1 MASVSVSASNS
12 STTISQAVSSIMNS
26 SATAVA
32 SAMTRAEDVAR
43 VQGSSSWLGLIARF
57 ILFILHILST
67 ILYWSLKLTT
77 ISFPTLLFTFFSTS
91 LTVTMNATT
100 LALILLLMFS
110 AVTWVVRY
118 RYLNMY
124 SRLPPEPQ
132 RKEPELDLFPDAQD
146 EGAKPGLSNYFDEY
160 LSAIKIFGYLE
171 RPVFHELTRS
181 MQTRKLI
188 AGETLNLEEEK
199 GFCLVVDGLVE
210 IFVKSS
216 HRGQPP
222 TPAMYHGDSMSSSF
236 SDEDGHPLPGQQ
248 RYQLLTEVRNGNPMS
263 SLFSIMSLFTED
275 VQLRTPSEHSSG
287 ESNVTGGVNH
297 HPTPSSA
304 GIPRADYVSPGPVLG
319 TSNLT
324 KLDVKPPPIVDE
336 PELMSPASP
345 DGAASLPRIPP
356 ISLDESS
363 MPRVTRPGV
372 TRNSTT
378 SAHPDIIARATVDTT
393 IAIIPASAFRRL
405 IKIYPKATAHIV
417 HVILSRFQRVTLSTA
432 YNYLGLTNEVLHT
445 EKNMIAYSSCELP
458 NMLRG
463 DALARLKEKFKQERE
478 RAGEEETGK
487 GIALH
492 NASATSRRRRS
503 STSLR
508 KELASQVM
516 TRARPQSVVAST
528 IVPPHERL
536 SIHTPSPGDLL
547 ANVHV
552 ARSGGARPS
561 GTLEIPLTQAWHP
574 DSFRKEDASPL
585 AQRTFNPFATQSR
598 ARLTIDPRE
607 SLDEDNLFRVSV
619 LECVFTALGMSVG
632 GTSSRGPESTEGSP
646 RLVTYDQ
653 RRQKAVFSSNAFG
666 FMEPVDASADWDAE
680 SMTSGGASMAGT
692 PNAHVL
698 ASEMKHEVEIV
709 FFRQGSVLVEQG
721 ERSPGLYYVID
732 GFLDICVPSDN
743 SGSEILSSSSRS
755 SVTAMHRAESQD
767 AARRPPSTY
776 AQPKLSDTSRSV
788 PEGRRSG
795 ATNRRRVGLVKP
807 GGLAGYIGTVSS
819 FRSFIDVVAK
829 TDVYVGFIPRAT
841 LERIVERYP
850 IVLLTMAK
858 RLTHLLPRLILHIDF
873 ALEWVQVGAGQV
885 LFNKDEESEAIYLV
899 LNGRL
904 RLIEDRRDGGVNV
917 RAEYGQG
924 DSVGE
929 LEVMTES
936 ARSGTLHAIRD
947 TELVKFPRTLFN
959 SLAQEHPNI
968 TLKISKIIAS
978 RMRLLVD
985 DPSSQVGWDSA
996 ASTSINKSSSTL
1008 NIRTVAILPVRSG
1021 IPVVE
1026 FGNRLMNA
1034 LAQVGTPN
1042 GATSLN
1048 QSAILS
1054 HLGKHAFNKMGK
1066 LKLSHY
1072 LADLEEKYGLVV
1084 YVADTSVTSP
1094 WTQTCITQADCIL
1107 LVGLA
1112 EGDPAIGEY
1121 ERFMLGMKST
1131 ARKTLVLLH
1140 ADRYSPPGLTRSWL
1154 RNRVWINGGHYHLQM
1169 SFGSTTVPVHPPSR
1183 KGGPTLKERVQI
1195 LQAEIQKYTSRK
1207 IRRRPYYS
1215 PDAPY
1220 KGDFQRLARRL
1231 CGKSIGLVLGGGGAR
1246 GIVQIGII
1254 RAMEEAGIPIDI
1266 VGGTSIGSFI
1276 GALYAR
1282 HADVVPMFGLAKKFA
1297 GRMASM
1303 WRFALDLTYPSVS
1316 YTTGHEFNRG
1326 IFKTFGKHQIED
1338 FWLEYYCNTTNISKS
1353 RGEIHTSGYAWRY
1366 VRASMSLA
1374 GLLPPLCDEG
1384 SMLLDGGYIDNL
1396 TVSHMKSLG
1405 VDVIFAID
1413 VGALDD
1419 DTPQSYGDT
1428 LSGMWAFVNRWNPF
1442 SAIPNPPTLAEI
1454 QARLA
1459 YVSSV
1464 DALERA
1470 KAMPGCIYMRP
1481 PIDDYGT
1488 LDFGKFDEI
1497 YEMGYEYGTD
1507 FLARLRKEG
1516 VLPLVEETE
1525 AKKALRRTMAPR
1537 RASI

>member
-1 MASVSVSASNS
+1 MDQ
-12 STTISQAVSSIMNS
+12 STTTSVEMAVSQAVSSIANSS
-26 SATAVA
+26 SATITSAV
-32 SAMTRAEDVAR
+32 TRVDDVAR
-43 VQGSSSWLGLIARF
+43 SQGSSSWLGLIARF
-57 ILFILHILST
+57 VLFILHILSS

-77 ISFPTLLFTFFSTS
+77 ISVPTLLFTLFSTTW
-91 LTVTMNATT
+91 TVTMNATT
-100 LALILLLMFS
+100 LALILLLMAS

-132 RKEPELDLFPDAQD
+132 RKEPELDLFPDGHE
-146 EGAKPGLSNYFDEY
+146 EGAKPGLTNYLDEF

-216 HRGQPP
+216 NPNHSSRSSAPRES
-222 TPAMYHGDSMSSSF
+222 SMNSSF
-236 SDEDGHPLPGQQ
+236 SEDEQSIPGQQ

-275 VQLRTPSEHSSG
+275 VKLKLPSEDALEPGGTNEHSSHQHLSSTTFARQHDMPVFLTEAADPDRAHRG
-287 ESNVTGGVNH
+287 SVAAYESEVTA
-297 HPTPSSA
+297 PSS
-304 GIPRADYVSPGPVLG
+304 PSQ
-319 TSNLT
+319 TT
-324 KLDVKPPPIVDE
+324 
-336 PELMSPASP
+336 
-345 DGAASLPRIPP
+345 LPRIPP
-356 ISLDESS
+356 ISLDDSP
-363 MPRVTRPGV
+363 MPRKPHRPV
-372 TRNSTT
+372 PKRTAT
-378 SAHPDIIARATVDTT
+378 SVHPDIIARATVDTT

-405 IKIYPKATAHIV
+405 IRVYPKATAHIV
-417 HVILSRFQRVTLSTA
+417 HVILSRFQRVTLATA

-445 EKNMIAYSSCELP
+445 EKNMIHYTTCQLP
-458 NMLRG
+458 NILRG
-463 DALARLKEKFKQERE
+463 DALERLKEKFKQERE
-478 RAGEEETGK
+478 RAGEEESGK

-492 NASATSRRRRS
+492 NASATARRRSS

-508 KELASQVM
+508 KEAALQAMS
-516 TRARPQSVVAST
+516 RARPQSVVAST
-528 IVPPHERL
+528 IVPPQERL

-547 ANVHV
+547 ANVQI
-552 ARSGGARPS
+552 ARGGGSS
-561 GTLEIPLTQAWHP
+561 GTLEIPITDHFP
-574 DSFRKEDASPL
+574 PSDIFRKADASPL
-585 AQRTFNPFATQSR
+585 GQRAFNPFSTQKR
-598 ARLTIDPRE
+598 ARLSIDPRE
-607 SLDEDNLFRVSV
+607 SVDEDNLFRVSV
-619 LECVFTALGMSVG
+619 LECVFKALGMSSG
-632 GTSSRGPESTEGSP
+632 GSSSRGPGSTEGSP
-646 RLVTYDQ
+646 RLVSYDQ

-666 FMEPVDASADWDAE
+666 FMDPFDGATDWDAE
-680 SMTSGGASMAGT
+680 SMTSGGISMST
-692 PNAHVL
+692 PNPQFL
-698 ASEMKHEVEIV
+698 ASEMKHDVEIV

-732 GFLDICVPSDN
+732 GFLDICVPLED
-743 SGSEILSSSSRS
+743 SGSNILSSSSRTS
-755 SVTAMHRAESQD
+755 TSAMHRAESQE
-767 AARRPPSTY
+767 ARRSSPLGQAKDSARNRGTPNGKPNT
-776 AQPKLSDTSRSV
+776 KLD
-788 PEGRRSG
+788 
-795 ATNRRRVGLVKP
+795 RRRVGLVKP

-819 FRSFIDVVAK
+819 YRSFIDVVAK
-829 TDVYVGFIPRAT
+829 TDVYVGFIPRST
-841 LERIVERYP
+841 LEKIVERYP

-858 RLTHLLPRLILHIDF
+858 RLTSLLPKLILHIDF
-873 ALEWVQVGAGQV
+873 ALEWVQVNAGQV
-885 LFNKDEESEAIYLV
+885 LFHKDEESEAIYLV

-904 RLIEDRRDGGVNV
+904 RLVEDRRDGGMNV
-917 RAEYGQG
+917 RAEFGQG

-936 ARSGTLHAIRD
+936 TRSGTLHAIRA

-968 TLKISKIIAS
+968 TIKISKIIAA

-985 DPSSQVGWDSA
+985 DPSNLMGKDA
-996 ASTSINKSSSTL
+996 TAGTSINKISSTL
-1008 NIRTVAILPVRSG
+1008 NIRTVAILPVRAG

-1034 LAQVGTPN
+1034 LTQVGTPN

-1048 QSAILS
+1048 QAAILS
-1054 HLGKHAFNKMGK
+1054 HLGKHAFNKMGN

-1112 EGDPAIGEY
+1112 EGSPEIGEY

-1140 ADRYSPPGLTRSWL
+1140 ADRYSPPGLTRAWL

-1169 SFGSTTVPVHPPSR
+1169 AFGANTVTSHPPAR

-1195 LQAEIQKYTSRK
+1195 LQAEIQKYTVQK
-1207 IRRRPYYS
+1207 IRQRPYYS

-1246 GIVQIGII
+1246 GIAQIGII
-1254 RAMEEAGIPIDI
+1254 KALEEAGIPIDI

-1282 HADVVPMFGLAKKFA
+1282 HADIVPMFGLAKKFA

-1303 WRFALDLTYPSVS
+1303 WRFALDLTYPSAS

-1353 RGEIHTSGYAWRY
+1353 RPEIHTSGYAWRY

-1405 VDVIFAID
+1405 ASVIFAID
-1413 VGALDD
+1413 VGSLDD
-1419 DTPQSYGDT
+1419 NTPQGYGDS
-1428 LSGMWAFVNRWNPF
+1428 LSGVWAFFNRWNPF
-1442 SAIPNPPTLAEI
+1442 SSIPNPPTLAEI

-1470 KAMPGCIYMRP
+1470 KMTPGCIYMRP
-1481 PIDDYGT
+1481 PIDEYGT

-1497 YEMGYEYGTD
+1497 YGLGYKFGKE
-1507 FLARLRKEG
+1507 FLDRLKEEG

>member
-1 MASVSVSASNS
+1 MEPSNVASVETALA
-12 STTISQAVSSIMNS
+12 QAVSTIANS
-26 SATAVA
+26 SSAAVA
-32 SAMTRAEDVAR
+32 SAVTRVDDVAQ

-57 ILFILHILST
+57 VLYILHILST

-77 ISFPTLLFTFFSTS
+77 ISVPTLLFTLFSTS
-91 LTVTMNATT
+91 WTVTMNATT
-100 LALILLLMFS
+100 LALILLLIVS

-132 RKEPELDLFPDAQD
+132 RKEPELDLFPESHD
-146 EGAKPGLSNYFDEY
+146 EDAKPGFTNYLDEF

-216 HRGQPP
+216 NSSHASRSAAPYEG
-222 TPAMYHGDSMSSSF
+222 SMQSSF
-236 SDEDGHPLPGQQ
+236 SDEDDQSVPGQQ

-275 VQLRTPSEHSSG
+275 VKLKLPSEDIPEPNGNSARSS
-287 ESNVTGGVNH
+287 H
-297 HPTPSSA
+297 QRLSSA
-304 GIPRADYVSPGPVLG
+304 GYISQHDMPAFLTGASPTRG
-319 TSNLT
+319 
-324 KLDVKPPPIVDE
+324 DE
-336 PELMSPASP
+336 PEITTPISP
-345 DGAASLPRIPP
+345 DQATLPRIPP
-356 ISLDESS
+356 ISLDESP
-363 MPRVTRPGV
+363 MPREPQRP
-372 TRNSTT
+372 TMKRTAT
-378 SAHPDIIARATVDTT
+378 SVHPDIIARATVDTT

-405 IKIYPKATAHIV
+405 IRVYPKATAHIV
-417 HVILSRFQRVTLSTA
+417 HVILSRFQRVTLATA

-445 EKNMIAYSSCELP
+445 EKNMIHYTTCQLP
-458 NMLRG
+458 NILRG
-463 DALARLKEKFKQERE
+463 DALERLKEKFKQERE
-478 RAGEEETGK
+478 RAGEESGK

-492 NASATSRRRRS
+492 NASATARRRRS

-508 KELASQVM
+508 KEAALQAMS
-516 TRARPQSVVAST
+516 RARPQSVVAST
-528 IVPPHERL
+528 IVPPQDRL

-547 ANVHV
+547 ANVQI
-552 ARSGGARPS
+552 ARGGGASP
-561 GTLEIPLTQAWHP
+561 GTLEIPITQPFHP
-574 DSFRKEDASPL
+574 SEAFRKEDASPL
-585 AQRTFNPFATQSR
+585 AQRAFNPFTTQKR
-598 ARLTIDPRE
+598 ARLSIDPRE
-607 SLDEDNLFRVSV
+607 SVDEDNLFRVSV
-619 LECVFTALGMSVG
+619 LECVFKALGMSTSG
-632 GTSSRGPESTEGSP
+632 SSSRGPGSTEGSP
-646 RLVTYDQ
+646 RLVSYDQ

-666 FMEPVDASADWDAE
+666 FMDPFDGSTDWDAE
-680 SMTSGGASMAGT
+680 SMTSGGVSMSAT
-692 PNAHVL
+692 PNAQFL

-709 FFRQGSVLVEQG
+709 FFREGSVLVEQG

-732 GFLDICVPSDN
+732 GFLDICVPSEDSASN
-743 SGSEILSSSSRS
+743 ILSLSSKTSAS
-755 SVTAMHRAESQD
+755 AMHRAESND
-767 AARRPPSTY
+767 AARRSSSFGPAKSPDLNRNASNGKGYVKT
-776 AQPKLSDTSRSV
+776 D
-788 PEGRRSG
+788 
-795 ATNRRRVGLVKP
+795 RRRVGLVKP

-819 FRSFIDVVAK
+819 YRSFIDVIAK

-841 LERIVERYP
+841 LEKIVERYP

-858 RLTHLLPRLILHIDF
+858 RLTNLLPRLILHIDF
-873 ALEWVQVGAGQV
+873 ALEWVQVNAGQV

-904 RLIEDRRDGGVNV
+904 RLVEDRKDGGINV
-917 RAEYGQG
+917 RAEFGQG

-968 TLKISKIIAS
+968 TIKISKIIAS

-985 DPSSQVGWDSA
+985 DPTNLTGKDA
-996 ASTSINKSSSTL
+996 ASGTSINKVSSTL

-1048 QSAILS
+1048 QAAILS

-1066 LKLSHY
+1066 LKLAHY

-1112 EGDPAIGEY
+1112 EGSPEIGEY

-1140 ADRYSPPGLTRSWL
+1140 TDRYSPPGLTRSWL

-1169 SFGSTTVPVHPPSR
+1169 AFETNPMATHPPQR

-1195 LQAEIQKYTSRK
+1195 LQAEIHKYTVQK
-1207 IRRRPYYS
+1207 IRQRPYYS

-1220 KGDFQRLARRL
+1220 KGDFPRLARRL

-1246 GIVQIGII
+1246 GLAQIGII
-1254 RAMEEAGIPIDI
+1254 RAMEEAGIPVDI

-1303 WRFALDLTYPSVS
+1303 WRFALDLTYPSAS

-1353 RGEIHTSGYAWRY
+1353 RQEVHTSGYAWRY

-1405 VDVIFAID
+1405 ASIIFAID
-1413 VGALDD
+1413 VGAVDD
-1419 DTPQSYGDT
+1419 DTPQSYGDS
-1428 LSGMWAFVNRWNPF
+1428 LSGFWAFFNRWNPF
-1442 SAIPNPPTLAEI
+1442 SNIPNPPTLAEI

-1470 KAMPGCIYMRP
+1470 KMMPGCIYMRP
-1481 PIDDYGT
+1481 PVDDYGT
-1488 LDFGKFDEI
+1488 LDFGKFDEL
-1497 YEMGYEYGTD
+1497 YELGFKFGKE
-1507 FLARLRKEG
+1507 FLDRLKEEG